1 MSQKMAEVKD
11 KLIRE
16 AAVGTF
22 RITLLPQRAYE
33 ASYRPDKSTIGFAF
47 ESQSGVHAFAS
58 DRVKPF
64 RTKPNSL
71 AFVPSGCEVFSSS
84 TRGGEYLLI
93 TNNND
98 LKTDQIKSRQF
109 NDVID
114 PAAIAAAHNIR
125 SALLGNVVA
134 ALSIEE
140 KVTELFDRVQLEL
153 AGSLSESVATR
164 WMTSARFK
172 IIDDFIDANI
182 SRELSVREM
191 AAAVGLSEGF
201 FIRTFKAASGKSPHS
216 YLIDRRLAQA
226 RLLLRTSNHDL
237 REIALAAGFASHA
250 HMTAAFTQRLGIA
263 PSLLRRDIMR
273 EEDLAR
279 QRE

>member
-1 MSQKMAEVKD
+1 MADVKD

-22 RITLLPQRAYE
+22 LITLLPQRSYE
-33 ASYRPDKSTIGFAF
+33 VSYRPDRSTIGFAF

-84 TRGGEYLLI
+84 ERGGEYLLV
-93 TNNND
+93 TNNSDSKNHRVE
-98 LKTDQIKSRQF
+98 SRQF

-114 PAAIAAAHNIR
+114 PAAIAAAHSIR
-125 SALLGNVVA
+125 SALLGNVLA
-134 ALSIEE
+134 ALSVEE
-140 KVTELFDRVQLEL
+140 KVMELFDRVQFEL

-182 SRELSVREM
+182 SQDLSVREM
-191 AAAVGLSEGF
+191 AEAVGLSEGF
-201 FIRTFKAASGKSPHS
+201 FTRTFKAAAGKSPHS

-226 RLLLRTSNHDL
+226 RLLLRTSKHDL
-237 REIALAAGFASHA
+237 REVALASGFASHA
-250 HMTAAFTQRLGIA
+250 HMTAAFTHRLGIA
-263 PSLLRRDIMR
+263 PSLLRRDIK
-273 EEDLAR
+273 
-279 QRE
+279 